1 MRHWALWG
9 AACAG
14 MFGLVGCGWMP
25 TGSSSQKGGV
35 AVIDLREVAKA
46 VGASSQVTDMIKFR
60 EASLNNAL
68 GKLTA
73 DLKEK
78 IEERKA
84 EFGEELSDEQN
95 KQLQQDAMVA
105 GRSLQQ
111 ARQQAQANLT
121 KYTADLE
128 MTFRAKVRPIAQ
140 DIAAKKGYSIVI
152 PKNEA
157 LLLSV
162 APDSDITNDVIVA
175 LQALNDKVIA
185 EPKPAPEAKDTK
197 EIKDVKETK
206 ETKPAKKKVAEG
218 SREKGKSADA
228 EIK

>member
-9 AACAG
+9 ATCASV
-14 MFGLVGCGWMP
+14 FGLVGCGWMP
-25 TGSSSQKGGV
+25 TGSNGQKGGV

-73 DLKEK
+73 DLKDK
-78 IEERKA
+78 IEEKKA
-84 EFGEELSDEQN
+84 EFGEELTEEQT
-95 KQLQQDAMVA
+95 KQLQQDALVA
-105 GRSLQQ
+105 GRNLQQ
-111 ARQQAQANLT
+111 ARQSAQANLT

-140 DIAAKKGYSIVI
+140 EIAAKKGYSIVI
-152 PKNEA
+152 PKNEG

-162 APDSDITNDVIVA
+162 APESDITNEVIVA
-175 LQALNDKVIA
+175 LQSMNDKSIA
-185 EPKPAPEAKDTK
+185 EPKPTQEAAA
-197 EIKDVKETK
+197 
-206 ETKPAKKKVAEG
+206 KPAKKESDKKKTAEAP
-218 SREKGKSADA
+218 REKKKPV
-228 EIK
+228 ELE

>member
-14 MFGLVGCGWMP
+14 VFGLVGCGWMP

-35 AVIDLREVAKA
+35 AVIDLREVAQA

-60 EASLNNAL
+60 EASLNTAL
-68 GKLTA
+68 GKLTT

-78 IEERKA
+78 IEEKKA
-84 EFGEELSDEQN
+84 EFGEELSEEQT
-95 KQLQQDAMVA
+95 KSLQQDALAA

-111 ARQQAQANLT
+111 ARQQAQANLS

-140 DIAAKKGYSIVI
+140 EIAAKKGYSVVI

-162 APDSDITNDVIVA
+162 APESDITNDVIVA
-175 LQALNDKVIA
+175 LQSLNEKSVA
-185 EPKPAPEAKDTK
+185 EPKPAPEAK
-197 EIKDVKETK
+197 EAKDIKETGK
-206 ETKPAKKKVAEG
+206 ESKPAKKKVAEG
-218 SREKGKSADA
+218 AREKAKSGDA